1 MLGKQ
6 KGHKIFFFVYSSS
19 CAHIPFIGVFQWVKS
34 EKRKLEEL
42 EKKYQ
47 TEMAAPERKACS
59 AAFQEAR

>member
-6 KGHKIFFFVYSSS
+6 KGHKKIFFFVYSSS

-34 EKRKLEEL
+34 GLKRKLEQL

-47 TEMAAPERKACS
+47 TVMAAPERPALLS
-59 AAFQEAR
+59 PGG